1 MTAWT
6 GTWRLTVLALRRD
19 RVKLP
24 AWIVGLGIFVAA
36 TTAMFN
42 QSLAAQADLVR
53 ETQLVATNAGM
64 RMIGFTAGPSV
75 GGYMLHREFVTLSV
89 LAALMSALAVVRHT
103 RQNEELGRAE
113 VLGATVVG
121 RSAPL
126 AAAVVVAVLANLLLA
141 LTLGL
146 GIWVTGQAAAGSFLA
161 GASVAGVG
169 LVFVGVAAVAS
180 QLASTTRGAV
190 GTSAALLG
198 LAFLVSGVGNMIGSV
213 DAAGLRVTSAW
224 PVWLS
229 PMGWGQQTRPF
240 EPDAR
245 WWPLA
250 LCLGLMGVVLVLA
263 LVLVGHRDLGRGM
276 LPERRG
282 HPHAAATLLSPAGLV
297 WRQQRG
303 VLAGWAA
310 GMLAFGLIF
319 GSLTE
324 QIKDIKGP
332 AADFYTEMSGADEVV
347 EGFRASM
354 LGMAGMF
361 IAIYAVQVLLRLRSE
376 EASGTAESVLAAAVP
391 RSHLV
396 LAHVLN
402 AVVGSLLLVE
412 LFAVSMALAT
422 GAVTGD
428 ATSQVSELAPAALV
442 QLPAI
447 LALAMAVVTLIGLLP
462 RAAVALSW
470 LLLVATFVIGPMF
483 GPGLGLP
490 RWVQDLSP
498 FTHVPMLP
506 AAELTPAPL
515 AVLSLVA
522 VTLAVAGTVALRR
535 RDLVLPA

>member
-1 MTAWT
+1 MTAWA
-6 GTWRLTVLALRRD
+6 GTLRLTVLALRRD

-24 AWIVGLGIFVAA
+24 AWIVGLGLFVAS

-42 QSLAAQADLVR
+42 QSLAAQADLLR
-53 ETQLVATNAGM
+53 ETQLVAANAGM

-89 LAALMSALAVVRHT
+89 LAALMSVLTVVRHT

-113 VLGATVVG
+113 MLGATVVG
-121 RSAPL
+121 HNAPL
-126 AAAVVVAVLANLLLA
+126 AAAVLVAVLATVLLA
-141 LTLGL
+141 LSLGL
-146 GIWVTGQAAAGSFLA
+146 GIWVTGQPATGSLLA

-169 LVFVGVAAVAS
+169 LVFVGVAAVAC
-180 QLASTTRGAV
+180 QLAATTRGAV
-190 GTSAALLG
+190 GASAALLG
-198 LAFLVSGVGNMIGSV
+198 LAFLVSGVGNMIGTV
-213 DAAGLRVTSAW
+213 DEAGLRVTSAW

-250 LCLGLMGVVLVLA
+250 LCLGSLAVVLALA
-263 LVLVGHRDLGRGM
+263 LVLVRHRDMGRGM
-276 LPERRG
+276 LPERPGNSR
-282 HPHAAATLLSPAGLV
+282 AATTLLSPVGLV

-303 VLAGWAA
+303 VLAGWSV
-310 GMLAFGLIF
+310 GLLAFGLIF

-324 QIKDIKGP
+324 QIKTIKGP
-332 AADFYTEMSGADEVV
+332 AADFYTEMSGADEIV

-376 EASGTAESVLAAAVP
+376 EATGTAESVLAAAVP
-391 RSHLV
+391 RSRLV

-402 AVVGSLLLVE
+402 AAIGSLLLVE
-412 LFAVSMALAT
+412 VFAVSMALAT
-422 GAVTGD
+422 GAATGD
-428 ATSQVSELAPAALV
+428 PTTQVAELAPAALV
-442 QLPAI
+442 QVPAI
-447 LALAMAVVTLIGLLP
+447 LAIAMAVVTLIGLLP

-470 LLLVATFVIGPMF
+470 LLLVTTFVIGPMF

-490 RWVQDLSP
+490 DWVQDLSP

-506 AAELTPAPL
+506 AADLSLAPL
-515 AVLSLVA
+515 AVLSVVA
-522 VTLAVAGTVALRR
+522 VALAATGTAAFRH
-535 RDLVLPA
+535 RDLALPA

>member
-6 GTWRLTVLALRRD
+6 GTWRLAVLALRRD

-53 ETQLVATNAGM
+53 ETRLVATNAGM
-64 RMIGFTAGPSV
+64 RMIGLTAGPSV

-113 VLGATVVG
+113 MLGATVVG

-126 AAAVVVAVLANLLLA
+126 AAAVIVAVLANVLLA
-141 LTLGL
+141 VTLGL
-146 GIWVTGQAAAGSFLA
+146 GIWVTGQTAAGSFLA

-169 LVFVGVAAVAS
+169 LVFVGVAAVAC
-180 QLASTTRGAV
+180 QLAATTRGAV

-213 DAAGLRVTSAW
+213 DAAGLRVASAW

-245 WWPLA
+245 WWPLV
-250 LCLGLMGVVLVLA
+250 LCLGLMGVVLALA

-282 HPHAAATLLSPAGLV
+282 HSHATATLLSPAGLV

-303 VLAGWAA
+303 VLAGWAV

-332 AADFYTEMSGADEVV
+332 AADFYTEMSGADEIV

-391 RSHLV
+391 RSRLV

-402 AVVGSLLLVE
+402 AAIGALLLVE

-428 ATSQVSELAPAALV
+428 PTSQVRELAPAALV

-447 LALAMAVVTLIGLLP
+447 LALAMAVVTLVGLLP

-470 LLLVATFVIGPMF
+470 TVLVTTFVIGPMF

-506 AAELTPAPL
+506 AAELTLTPL

-522 VTLAVAGTVALRR
+522 VTLAATGTLALRH